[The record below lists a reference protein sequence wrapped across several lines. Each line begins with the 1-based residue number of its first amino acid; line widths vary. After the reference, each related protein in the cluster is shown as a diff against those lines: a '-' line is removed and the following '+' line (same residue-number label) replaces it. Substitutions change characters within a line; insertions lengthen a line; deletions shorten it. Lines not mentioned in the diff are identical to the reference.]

1 MASAGEAMATVGEAE
16 VVVAAEMDSV
26 LQEDNQ
32 ATVDG
37 QEVVGWVAAEAV
49 VGWVATAGCSIPLHL
64 HSQHNRQ
71 TRTAHAIGNT
81 NVVNP

>member
-37 QEVVGWVAAEAV
+37 QEVVGWVA
-49 VGWVATAGCSIPLHL
+49 TAGCSIPLHL

-81 NVVNP
+81 NVINP